1 MRTRSSCKKKR
12 RIKLKKNVKCALIFI
27 ILVFIFVTSTINLVL
42 RTEKDVHYENP
53 DVFLPPVSNNEVV
66 HMLDYMEKLY
76 NQNSDIVG
84 YIHIEGTNIDGP
96 VLYKAEDDYYLSHGF
111 DKQNHIEGSFFVD
124 KYNSIE
130 PRDDNLI
137 IHGHN
142 MNNGSMFHDLVKY
155 KDKNFYLNH
164 QTIRF
169 DSLYETAEYEIV
181 AAFVSQVYNK
191 NDNVFKYYKE
201 YNFENEEEF
210 LNFWSNI
217 KQLSIYDTGVDAKY
231 EDEFITLSTCEYSK
245 EDGRMVVIA
254 RKK

>member
-1 MRTRSSCKKKR
+1 MKTSCKKKH
-12 RIKLKKNVKCALIFI
+12 RIKLKKNIKCALIFI
-27 ILVFIFVTSTINLVL
+27 ILGFIFVTSTISMVL
-42 RTEKDVHYENP
+42 RTEKNVHYKNP
-53 DVFLPPVSNNEVV
+53 KVFLPPVSNNEVAQ
-66 HMLDYMEKLY
+66 MLDYMEKLY
-76 NQNSDIVG
+76 VQNSDVVG

-96 VLYKAEDDYYLSHGF
+96 VLYKAKDDFYLSHGF
-111 DKQNHIEGSFFVD
+111 DKQQRIEGSFFVD
-124 KYNSIE
+124 KYNTVE

-155 KDKNFYLNH
+155 KDKSFYLDH

-181 AAFVSQVYNK
+181 AAFVSQVFNK
-191 NDNVFKYYKE
+191 SDNVFKYYKE
-201 YNFENEEEF
+201 YNFENEEAF
-210 LNFWSNI
+210 LNFRDNI
-217 KQLSIYDTGVDAKY
+217 KQLSFYDTGVNIEYD
-231 EDEFITLSTCEYSK
+231 DEFITLSTCEYSK